1 MLFALRMLLLS
12 DRLVCTTNICM
23 HVDAVCF
30 AHGLFS
36 DGLFFTNNVRCS
48 FDNLSV
54 GWTLQRRR
62 RRIQRRRLIQR
73 CCLSSQVLSP
83 AHLQPGIS
91 ECRGDSGGGFG
102 YVYTFLPRTFIVVLV
117 GVLVSCVP
125 IPTSHYSVPFSRS
138 TFSLAA
144 LSWEKG

>member
-1 MLFALRMLLLS
+1 MLCACCCFLTGWFAQPTFVCMWMQFALRMGCFLTGIFLKQ
-12 DRLVCTTNICM
+12 CM
-23 HVDAVCF
+23 M
-30 AHGLFS
+30 
-36 DGLFFTNNVRCS
+36 S
-48 FDNLSV
+48 FDDSTV

-83 AHLQPGIS
+83 AHLHHCIS

-102 YVYTFLPRTFIVVLV
+102 YVYMFLSHTFIVVLV

>member
-1 MLFALRMLLLS
+1 M
-12 DRLVCTTNICM
+12 
-23 HVDAVCF
+23 
-30 AHGLFS
+30 
-36 DGLFFTNNVRCS
+36 S
-48 FDNLSV
+48 FDNSTV

-62 RRIQRRRLIQR
+62 RRIPRRRLLQR

-83 AHLQPGIS
+83 AHLQHGIS
-91 ECRGDSGGGFG
+91 ECRGDSGGVFG
-102 YVYTFLPRTFIVVLV
+102 YVYMFLSSTLIVVLV

-125 IPTSHYSVPFSRS
+125 IPMCHYSVPFSRS